1 MPLKNILVH
10 MANDDRHTER
20 LDMAIRLARQYDGHI
35 HICYFTQPQSMPA
48 AVTGRG
54 ASYVYLQEA
63 NAIAYEKAEELRQEV
78 ESACKQL
85 SWSFETLEE
94 DHVDAMA
101 KRSFLADIAIVSQ
114 SHQALKT
121 DRVSLHLPDRL
132 TLVATCPTLVLPY
145 ESTVKYEGKHLVV
158 GWKQKREASR
168 ALRDSLGMLR
178 DAERVSIVMLYRP
191 KNKLQVEDEA
201 ERVRRFLLNH
211 KIDAEPHLVQAHKT
225 RGNGTPLIE
234 KSKEIGAD
242 ALIMGAYSHSRLR
255 EQVMGG
261 MTYYML
267 HHGDMPLIM
276 SH

>member
-10 MANDDRHTER
+10 MANDDHHSER
-20 LDMAIRLARQYDGHI
+20 LKVAIRLARQYDGHI
-35 HICYFTQPQSMPA
+35 HICYFTQPQTMPA

-63 NAIAYEKAEELRQEV
+63 NAIAHEKAEQLRQEI
-78 ESACKQL
+78 ETECSQL

-114 SHQALKT
+114 SHSAKNS

-132 TLVATCPTLVLPY
+132 TLVATCPTLVLPQKPAVEY
-145 ESTVKYEGKHLVV
+145 QGKHLLLA
-158 GWKQKREASR
+158 WKQKREASR
-168 ALRDSLGMLR
+168 ALRDSLGLMR
-178 DAERVSIVMLYRP
+178 DAERVSIAMLYKP
-191 KNKLQVEDEA
+191 KNKLHVEDES

-211 KIDAEPHLVQAHKT
+211 KIEAEIHLTPAHQK
-225 RGNGTPLIE
+225 RGNGTPLLDCA
-234 KSKEIGAD
+234 KEIGAD
-242 ALIMGAYSHSRLR
+242 GIIMGAYSHSRLR

-267 HHGDMPLIM
+267 HYGDMPLIM